1 MYGHRYA
8 EAQYTPP
15 LPRRNP
21 PPNRLN
27 RGGSPD
33 YSDPAVTDKWL
44 GSGPTPVVMPVF
56 PAPRTTAPPPPH
68 YSPYSPSRFNIDK
81 RCRHSCTWKCSA
93 IGLIL
98 LSVALTAMLAYFVA
112 VSSMRSTMDPSSC
125 ILVEDAKVVAQDE
138 PSHDSTI
145 SQTPTEESLPTS
157 TAVQFSGP
165 SPSQPI
171 STDQQL
177 TPIQIESVQPP
188 AASTVEIPELGA
200 PHAFTVP
207 PAQFWNSEFRNKQ
220 PAFIRFNISL
230 PWGANFAVY
239 GRRNVAP
246 SITQYDFAEFVK
258 GGRVDHRLRRSVIL
272 TPATAPSTSRG
283 TKTYDFETNNRLGHE
298 LSKRSTSPMLVNVTL
313 LQYLD
318 TGRWFLS
325 VYNDDLRPH
334 EVVLIVEEAEGISTA
349 CPNDCS
355 GHGSCYLGK
364 CDCID
369 GFEGIDCAKSV
380 CPVLCSNHGKY
391 GGGVCHCE
399 EGWKGPECD
408 VPESDCHGDC
418 SGHGSCVDGTCVCKA
433 GWTGPACNQVDCVDP
448 SCSGHG
454 QCVAGQCY
462 CKAGWQGTNCSIVD
476 QQVYQCLPGCSEHGA
491 YDLETASCV
500 CESFWTGSDCSQPWC
515 RLDCGPHGRC
525 DSGRCVC
532 SDGWTGDTCDTLPCD
547 SRCSQHGQCKNG
559 TCVCSQGWNGRHCTL
574 PGCVNGCSRHGSC
587 ILLDGE
593 YTCQCSDGWAGI
605 DCSVRLEMDCTDE
618 MDNDQ
623 DGMVDCS
630 DSECCTH
637 SACSEHIMCL
647 ASNDPVEVLL
657 RKQPPSVTAS
667 FYQRVK
673 FLVEENSVQSYAHM
687 DEYSESQFWNS
698 FVPRRVSVM
707 RGQVLSPQGL
717 GIVGIRVSVDRDS
730 RFGFTLTRAGGWFDV
745 LVNGGGAVT
754 LQFQRSP
761 FKPMTR
767 TVFVPWNQI
776 VVLAP
781 ITMQLSDDSD
791 MFRENPTPA
800 ALSLGIG
807 NPIHNAPCMDHD
819 ETLLMPVILSTWMP
833 EKVGGKPGKS
843 LIFAETQM
851 LQQSIRIPGSGLH
864 LIYRT
869 SLAPGYLSKVVMRLT
884 RSEIPKSL
892 IKVHVRVEIEGSVH
906 VKVFEADPNLTYTF
920 AWNKRNVYKQK
931 VYGVAQAKIS
941 VGYEHSSCPN
951 IVWETQTA
959 SLQGFDVD
967 ISDVGGWSLDIHHHY
982 NFHEGILQKG
992 DGSTVHLKQLARSV
1006 KVVMGTGLQ
1015 RPLQCKDCDG
1025 IARDARLLTPVAL
1038 TSGPDGSIYVGD
1050 FNLVRRLT
1058 PDGNV
1063 YTVLQLSATQV
1074 SYQYYLA
1081 LSPADGRL
1089 YVSDPERHQILRV
1102 ISLDSVPEPSI
1113 NWEVAVGSGGRCI
1126 PGDETSCGDEGP
1138 ALQAKLAHPKGLAI
1152 AADKTM
1158 YIADGTN
1165 IRSVDP
1171 KGIIHT
1177 LIGHHKH
1184 HNIWQPIPCK
1194 GAIPASQAQ
1203 LQWPTGLALS
1213 ALDGSLHF
1221 IDDRLVLKLTSD
1233 LKVRLVAGTPL
1244 HCHSS
1249 ADQKSD
1255 EDKQPTEEGTL
1266 ATATALGPVLAL
1278 AFSPDGLLY
1287 IADSDSQK
1295 VNAIR
1300 VVDPS
1305 GKMAYFAGRVLE
1317 NNDKPLCDC
1326 SNNNTTPC
1334 SCFSETSNSKE
1345 TLLSTTARFTSI
1357 SAIAVSPDGIVNV
1370 ADQGNLHILALE
1382 VYLPTTDENE
1392 FRIPYPATEEIYVF
1406 NRYGQHISTRD
1417 ITTGKAKYSFLYSKN
1432 TSFGKLS
1439 TVTDSS
1445 GNKILFLRD
1454 YSNVVSAIENTQDH
1468 KSELNISGLG
1478 FLTKFVEKGRSEIVL
1493 DYDPTTGLL
1502 TSRSDSS
1509 ASGGSTYLYN
1519 YDSLG
1524 RIVNA
1529 VLPTGE
1535 TVLLSSQ
1542 LSKKDELEVYI
1553 TLPVHPNNVDMH
1565 RVGVSMQDSTVIIK
1579 DGLSVVTEA
1588 GMLRNRTIVV
1598 HGSSQGR
1605 VELRPGARHPLLE
1618 LAMPVQAEMWP
1629 MWSRQ
1634 TSTRHRITNHMAM
1647 TYTLVGD
1654 AAANQHT
1661 IHNHLWVN
1669 STKILG
1675 IEYDQGRGRRTVY
1688 DKDQTPILTVTYNS
1702 HGLPISWKP
1711 ANIRT
1716 LNITYDRFNRVEG
1729 WKWGSQAETYTYDR
1743 HGLLSEVKTKQ
1754 DGVVRYSYNELNL
1767 VSQITLGSGR
1777 KVQLIYDDHAGLR
1790 HVVLASGAK
1799 HSVSCQPSL
1808 GFIRFTYT
1816 PPGSTKSY
1824 LLHYMHSGK
1833 LLQIV
1838 YPGDGAR
1845 VLYRYH
1851 PSGQLAEVVHGDGIT
1866 QLKHWADSGLPSQ
1879 VTHFEKDFEY
1889 RWDYQ
1894 YSGGLL
1900 TEERLDFGPKTGLSN
1915 AKFMYQYDD
1924 NFRLISLQG
1933 RIGGQTLPEY
1943 TLQYNPKTGAK
1954 SLMGQFTVSWPSSN
1968 ETSLSDSTAVFSRIT
1983 NKQFQVT
1990 QVRVTIHRME
2000 VFRMEY
2006 TYDSRNR
2013 ISQTRTYTKNVGVNT
2028 YTNVKN
2034 LTWDTDGQ
2042 LIGVE
2047 AQEPWGF
2054 NYDANGNML
2063 SLTYRGNTI
2072 PMEYNAMDRIV
2083 KFGEGQ
2089 YKYDNRGLV
2098 IQNAREEKFHY
2109 NAKGL
2114 LIRATKRGRF
2124 DVRYYYDHLDRL
2136 ATRKDN
2142 YGNVT
2147 QFFYTNHQRPD
2158 EVTHIYSPRDGKL
2171 MSLTYDDRG
2180 HIIFAQVYRHKYY
2193 VTTDQC
2199 GTPVMIFNQYGEG
2212 IREIMRSAY
2221 GHIVYDSNPYL
2232 YLPVDFCG
2240 GLLDQVTSLVHMPGG
2255 KVYDPLI
2262 GQWMAPMWQEVV
2274 QKLSNPTKLHLYR
2287 FNGNDPINV
2296 NQAPHR
2302 LGDEKSWLSRLGYDI
2317 SSLAPQLEPGFIKMP
2332 GLHDSGFSSPFTV
2345 TSGFLSHLSE
2355 KFMRD
2360 KLSPLPQSQIRV
2372 NPITTEEE
2380 PVLEDFNPMRSA
2392 FEFSKPKI
2400 RTGVRVGPGAEA
2412 EPPFGHG
2419 ILVSRTHEGRA
2430 IVHSVPTANSIYRDV
2445 LTSVFNNTWMLPFTM
2460 VLHGS
2465 LQDAFFFVK
2474 EDGWRASEDR
2484 GQLKRF
2490 GSQFNT
2496 TFHEKDGETGSGKVL
2511 DVRIHRP
2518 NAIINLRYGT
2528 TVEREKERLLH
2539 HAKSAGMR
2547 KLWHRER
2554 ELLRAGLPPT
2564 RDWTQ
2569 VEADELLKVGYV
2581 SGFDG
2586 EHIRD
2591 VRLYPELAEDPF
2603 NMRFVKKSR

>member
-1 MYGHRYA
+1 
-8 EAQYTPP
+8 
-15 LPRRNP
+15 
-21 PPNRLN
+21 
-27 RGGSPD
+27 
-33 YSDPAVTDKWL
+33 
-44 GSGPTPVVMPVF
+44 
-56 PAPRTTAPPPPH
+56 
-68 YSPYSPSRFNIDK
+68 
-81 RCRHSCTWKCSA
+81 
-93 IGLIL
+93 
-98 LSVALTAMLAYFVA
+98 
-112 VSSMRSTMDPSSC
+112 MRSTLDPSSC
-125 ILVEDAKVVAQDE
+125 ILVEDTKLVAQDE
-138 PSHDSTI
+138 SVHDSTI
-145 SQTPTEESLPTS
+145 SQTPTEESMPTS
-157 TAVQFSGP
+157 TAVHYNDHQQQS
-165 SPSQPI
+165 SSQQQ
-171 STDQQL
+171 QQL
-177 TPIQIESVQPP
+177 QLQQQQQQVWL
-188 AASTVEIPELGA
+188 ASTVEIPEFGL
-200 PHAFTVP
+200 PQTFTVP

-246 SITQYDFAEFVK
+246 SITQYDFVEFVK
-258 GGRVDHRLRRSVIL
+258 GGRVDHRLRRRSIL
-272 TPATAPSTSRG
+272 PDLHREAPAGPPV
-283 TKTYDFETNNRLGHE
+283 KTYDLEPVPDHDLT
-298 LSKRSTSPMLVNVTL
+298 KRSAAGSLAMLVNVTL

-334 EVVLIVEEAEGISTA
+334 QVVLVVEEAEGISTA

-369 GFEGIDCAKSV
+369 GYEGIDCAKSV

-391 GGGVCHCE
+391 GGGMCHCE

-408 VPESDCHGDC
+408 VPEHDCHGDC
-418 SGHGSCVDGTCVCKA
+418 SGHGRCVGGTCVCVP
-433 GWTGPACNQVDCVDP
+433 GWTGPACDQIDCLDP
-448 SCSGHG
+448 KCSGHG
-454 QCVAGQCY
+454 SCVSGQCY
-462 CKAGWQGTNCSIVD
+462 CKAGWQGVNCSSVD
-476 QQVYQCLPGCSEHGA
+476 QQVYQCLPACSQHGA

-500 CESFWTGSDCSQPWC
+500 CESFWAGPDCSQPWC
-515 RLDCGPHGRC
+515 RLECGSHGRC
-525 DSGRCVC
+525 ESGRCVC
-532 SDGWTGDTCDTLPCD
+532 SDGWTGERCDTLPCD
-547 SRCSQHGQCKNG
+547 SRCAHHGQCKNG

-574 PGCVNGCSRHGSC
+574 PGCVNTCSRHGSC
-587 ILLDGE
+587 ILQDGE
-593 YTCQCSDGWAGI
+593 YTCQCSEGWAGI
-605 DCSVRLEMDCTDE
+605 DCSVRLEMNCNDE
-618 MDNDQ
+618 IDNDQ

-630 DSECCTH
+630 DSECCSH
-637 SACSEHIMCL
+637 PACSEHIMCL

-761 FKPMTR
+761 FRPMTR

-781 ITMQLSDDSD
+781 ITMQLSDDTD
-791 MFRENPTPA
+791 LFRESPVTPA
-800 ALSLGIG
+800 ALPRFGG
-807 NPIHNAPCMDHD
+807 PMHNAPCLDHD

-833 EKVGGKPGKS
+833 QKIGGLPGKS
-843 LIFAETQM
+843 LVFAETQM
-851 LQQSIRIPGSGLH
+851 LQESIRIPGSGLH
-864 LIYRT
+864 LMYRS

-884 RSEIPKSL
+884 RSQIPSSL

-906 VKVFEADPNLTYTF
+906 TKTYEADPNLTHTF

-931 VYGVAQAKIS
+931 VYGVAQAIIS
-941 VGYEHSSCPN
+941 VGYQHSTCPN

-959 SLQGFDVD
+959 TLQGFDVD

-1025 IARDARLLTPVAL
+1025 KARDARLLTPVAL
-1038 TSGPDGSIYVGD
+1038 TSGPDGSLYIGD

-1058 PDGNV
+1058 PEGNV

-1102 ISLDSVPEPSI
+1102 ITLDSVAEPAI
-1113 NWEVAVGSGGRCI
+1113 NWEVAVGSGDRCI
-1126 PGDETSCGDEGP
+1126 PGDENSCGDEGP
-1138 ALQAKLAHPKGLAI
+1138 AVQAKLAHPKGLAI

-1171 KGIIHT
+1171 EGIIHT

-1203 LQWPTGLALS
+1203 LQWPTGLSLS

-1221 IDDRLVLKLTSD
+1221 IDDRMVLKLTSD

-1244 HCHSS
+1244 HCHSNS
-1249 ADQKSD
+1249 NQSG
-1255 EDKQPTEEGTL
+1255 EDNAQDSEESTL
-1266 ATATALGPVLAL
+1266 ATSTALGPVLAL

-1287 IADSDSQK
+1287 IADTDSQK

-1300 VVDPS
+1300 VVDPA
-1305 GKMAYFAGRVLE
+1305 GKMAYFAGRPQQT
-1317 NNDKPLCDC
+1317 NDKPLCEC
-1326 SNNNTTPC
+1326 TNNSSVPC
-1334 SCFSETSNSKE
+1334 VCASEINNSKE

-1357 SAIAVSPDGIVNV
+1357 SAIAVSPDGVVNV
-1370 ADQGNLHILALE
+1370 ADQGSLHILALE
-1382 VYLPTTDENE
+1382 HYLPTHDENGE
-1392 FRIPYPATEEIYVF
+1392 FRIPYPPTEEIYVF
-1406 NRYGQHISTRD
+1406 NRYGQHVSTRD
-1417 ITTGKAKYSFLYSKN
+1417 ITTGKAKYTFLYSKN

-1454 YSNVVSAIENTQDH
+1454 YSNVVSAIENTEDH
-1468 KSELNISGLG
+1468 KSELNISGVG
-1478 FLTKFVEKGRSEIVL
+1478 FLTKFVEKDRSLVEL
-1493 DYDPTTGLL
+1493 DYEPRTGLL
-1502 TSRSDSS
+1502 TSRADSS
-1509 ASGGSTYLYN
+1509 AAGGSTYLYH
-1519 YDSLG
+1519 YDEFG
-1524 RIVNA
+1524 RIVDC

-1535 TVLLSSQ
+1535 TMQLNSQ
-1542 LSKKDELEVYI
+1542 LSEKDELEVYV
-1553 TLPVHPNNVDMH
+1553 TLPAHPYTMEMH
-1565 RVGVSMQDSTVIIK
+1565 QVSISMRDNTITVR
-1579 DGLSVVTEA
+1579 DGTSEVSEAGLLRNSSVV
-1588 GMLRNRTIVV
+1588 VS
-1598 HGSSQGR
+1598 GSWWGR
-1605 VELRPGARHPLLE
+1605 VELRPGARHPLVE

-1629 MWSRQ
+1629 VWSRQ
-1634 TSTRHRITNHMAM
+1634 VTTRHRVTNHMAA
-1647 TYTLVGD
+1647 TFTLIGD
-1654 AAANQHT
+1654 AANNQHT

-1669 STKILG
+1669 NTRILG
-1675 IEYDQGRGRRTVY
+1675 IEYDQAKAQQTIY
-1688 DKDQTPILTVTYNS
+1688 DKDQIPVLSILYNAN
-1702 HGLPISWKP
+1702 GLPTSWRPSNAK
-1711 ANIRT
+1711 T

-1729 WKWGSQAETYTYDR
+1729 WKWGVQSETYSYDR

-1754 DGVVRYSYNELNL
+1754 DGFIRYTYNKFNL
-1767 VSQITLGSGR
+1767 ITEITLGSGR
-1777 KVQLIYDDHAGLR
+1777 KVSLEYDKYAGLR
-1790 HVVLASGAK
+1790 HVVLASGAR

-1816 PPGSTKSY
+1816 PPGSSKAY
-1824 LLHYMHSGK
+1824 LLHYTHAGK
-1833 LLQIV
+1833 LLQV
-1838 YPGDGAR
+1838 VFPGDGAR

-1879 VTHFEKDFEY
+1879 VLHSEKDFEY

-1900 TEERLDFGPKTGLSN
+1900 TEERLDYGPKTGLSN
-1915 AKFMYQYDD
+1915 VKFTYQYDD
-1924 NFRLISLQG
+1924 NFRLTSVQG
-1933 RIGGQTLPEY
+1933 RIGGQTLPEHS
-1943 TLQYNPKTGAK
+1943 LQYNPKTGAK
-1954 SLMGQFTVSWPSSN
+1954 CQMGQFAVTWPTAN
-1968 ETSLSDSTAVFSRIT
+1968 ETSLSDSIAVFSRLM

-1990 QVRVTIHRME
+1990 QVTVTIHRME

-2013 ISQTRTYTKNVGVNT
+2013 ICQTQTYTRNVGVNT

-2034 LTWDTDGQ
+2034 LTWDSDGQ
-2042 LIGVE
+2042 LIAVE

-2054 NYDANGNML
+2054 KYDANGNML

-2072 PMEYNAMDRIV
+2072 PMEYNALDRIV
-2083 KFGEGQ
+2083 KFGEGM
-2089 YKYDNRGLV
+2089 YRYDNRGLV
-2098 IQNAREEKFHY
+2098 VQNAREEKFHY

-2114 LIRATKRGRF
+2114 LVRATKRGRF

-2136 ATRKDN
+2136 SARKDN

-2147 QFFYTNHQRPD
+2147 QFFYTNHVRPN
-2158 EVTHIYSPRDGKL
+2158 EVTHIHSPRDGKL
-2171 MSLTYDDRG
+2171 MSLIYDDRG
-2180 HIIFAQVYRHKYY
+2180 HLIYAQVFRHKYY
-2193 VTTDQC
+2193 VATDQC

-2212 IREIMRSAY
+2212 IREIMRSPY

-2262 GQWMAPMWQEVV
+2262 GQWMSPMWQSVV
-2274 QKLSNPTKLHLYR
+2274 QKLANPTKLHLYR

-2296 NQAPHR
+2296 HQTSR
-2302 LGDEKSWLSRLGYDI
+2302 KLSDETSWLYNMGYDLH
-2317 SSLAPQLEPGFIKMP
+2317 SLAPQLDDPPLELPGYY
-2332 GLHDSGFSSPFTV
+2332 GSVFSPPFTA

-2355 KFMRD
+2355 RFMRNRVRA
-2360 KLSPLPQSQIRV
+2360 LAQSKIRI
-2372 NPITTEEE
+2372 NPVQEQS
-2380 PVLEDFNPMRSA
+2380 VVGGRDFEDFSPVKSA
-2392 FEFSKPKI
+2392 FEFTRRKE
-2400 RTGVRVGPGAEA
+2400 GGRVPLLRPGAEA

-2419 ILVSRTHEGRA
+2419 ILVSRTREGRA
-2430 IVHSVPTANSIYRDV
+2430 IIHSVPSANAIYRDV
-2445 LTSVFNNTWMLPFTM
+2445 ITSVFNNTFVLPFTL
-2460 VLHGS
+2460 VLHGT

-2474 EDGWRASEDR
+2474 ENAWRAQEDKA
-2484 GQLKRF
+2484 QLKRF
-2490 GSQFNT
+2490 ETQFNT
-2496 TFHEKDGETGSGKVL
+2496 TFHEKEGETGSGKVL

-2528 TVEREKERLLH
+2528 TVEREKQRLLH
-2539 HAKSAGMR
+2539 HAKSAALK

-2554 ELLRAGLPPT
+2554 DAVRSGLPAS
-2564 RDWTQ
+2564 REWSQ
-2569 VEADELLKVGYV
+2569 QEAEELIKTGQV
-2581 SGFDG
+2581 SGFEG
-2586 EHIRD
+2586 QHIRD
-2591 VRLYPELAEDPF
+2591 VETYPELAEDPF
-2603 NMRFVKKSR
+2603 NMRFVKNKSTGR